1 MDTVS
6 RLKTVPL
13 FAALSP
19 ENLVRVAQ
27 IAARQYYSK
36 GQLLCRQDQTDETL
50 FVIDR
55 GEVILRQIDLQD
67 VEKPITVLSEGQS
80 VGDDALILGE
90 SCGLSAQALTDVE
103 ALVIHRKELL
113 VLFDE
118 CPGLQSQLTIRPLL
132 KQQLR
137 TRSLAGQDPQE
148 PWLLRCKRHWVA
160 LLRRLTTPAIT
171 FLALLAVAL
180 FLRELAVVTS
190 PWLLVPFVGL
200 LPVAMLIWAVV
211 DWQNDYYLV
220 TTKRLVYQE
229 QVLLRSHTVDEV
241 PLIKIQSYTIN
252 RQLLGNLLGY
262 GTLQIRTAGNRGPI
276 VLDYL
281 HDPEGMQAVIFR
293 QAGHL
298 LSKQRTEERDQIRQE
313 LQRLRLGEPASTQLP
328 DLPPAPNPLPRPNW
342 RARLMPSR
350 PLLRL
355 SYAQADRVVWRRHWI
370 FLVRHIFLP
379 LSLLLLI
386 SAAIVWAAADPRL
399 SSQTI
404 LTLASFL
411 MWLAAAFWVW
421 WEWTDW
427 RNDEYIVTDD
437 SIIDIDKKPLF
448 FSEQR
453 KKASLQMIQSL
464 SLKKP
469 GLLAALLNFGD
480 VLIQTAG
487 PEGTFA
493 FSGVHNPIEVQRE
506 VFRRIEA
513 YQEACQRRDR
523 ARKRAELATWF
534 QVHDELP
541 PTPSSQARSS
551 DGAK

>member
-19 ENLVRVAQ
+19 ENLVRVAE
-27 IAARQYYSK
+27 IATRQYYSK
-36 GQLLCRQDQTDETL
+36 GQLLCVQDQSKETL
-50 FVIDR
+50 FVVDR
-55 GEVILRQIDLQD
+55 GEVILRQADLQD
-67 VEKPITVLSEGQS
+67 VEKPLTVLSEGQS
-80 VGDDALILGE
+80 VGDDALILAE
-90 SCGLSAQALTDVE
+90 PCGLSVQALTDVE
-103 ALVIHRKELL
+103 ALAIQRQDLL
-113 VLFDE
+113 ALFQE
-118 CPGLQSQLTIRPLL
+118 CPDLQPQLRIRPLL
-132 KQQLR
+132 KQQLH

-148 PWLLRCKRHWVA
+148 PWLLRCKRHWIA
-160 LLRRLTTPAIT
+160 LIRRLPMPVIT
-171 FLALLAVAL
+171 LLILLTIAFFLH
-180 FLRELAVVTS
+180 ELSIVNSVWS
-190 PWLLVPFVGL
+190 LVPFAGL
-200 LPVAMLIWAVV
+200 LPLAMLVWAII

-241 PLIKIQSYTIN
+241 PLIKIQSYTIT
-252 RQLLGNLLGY
+252 RQLLGNLLGF

-281 HDPEGMQAVIFR
+281 HDPEGMQAVIFK

-298 LSKQRTEERDQIRQE
+298 LSRRKVEERDEIRQE
-313 LQRLRLGEPASTQLP
+313 LQRLRLGQTAGTQLP
-328 DLPPAPNPLPRPNW
+328 DIPSNSSTEKGSHVRIA
-342 RARLMPSR
+342 PSR

-355 SYAQADRVVWRRHWI
+355 SYAQANSIVWRKHWI
-370 FLVRHIFLP
+370 FLVRRLFLP
-379 LSLLLLI
+379 LMLFLLLSGTLF
-386 SAAIVWAAADPRL
+386 WALTAPGL
-399 SSQTI
+399 PSQVG
-404 LTLASFL
+404 LV
-411 MWLAAAFWVW
+411 LAALLLWFAALFWVW

-437 SIIDIDKKPLF
+437 SIVDIEKKPLF

-453 KKASLQMIQSL
+453 KKASLHMIQSV
-464 SLKKP
+464 SLQKP
-469 GLLAALLNFGD
+469 GVLAALFNFGD

-487 PEGTFA
+487 PEGTFD

-513 YQEACQRRDR
+513 YQETRQRRER

-541 PTPSSQARSS
+541 PTETGQAQPI
-551 DGAK
+551 GQEN

>member
-1 MDTVS
+1 
-6 RLKTVPL
+6 
-13 FAALSP
+13 
-19 ENLVRVAQ
+19 
-27 IAARQYYSK
+27 
-36 GQLLCRQDQTDETL
+36 
-50 FVIDR
+50 
-55 GEVILRQIDLQD
+55 
-67 VEKPITVLSEGQS
+67 
-80 VGDDALILGE
+80 
-90 SCGLSAQALTDVE
+90 
-103 ALVIHRKELL
+103 
-113 VLFDE
+113 
-118 CPGLQSQLTIRPLL
+118 
-132 KQQLR
+132 
-137 TRSLAGQDPQE
+137 
-148 PWLLRCKRHWVA
+148 
-160 LLRRLTTPAIT
+160 
-171 FLALLAVAL
+171 
-180 FLRELAVVTS
+180 
-190 PWLLVPFVGL
+190 
-200 LPVAMLIWAVV
+200 
-211 DWQNDYYLV
+211 
-220 TTKRLVYQE
+220 
-229 QVLLRSHTVDEV
+229 
-241 PLIKIQSYTIN
+241 
-252 RQLLGNLLGY
+252 
-262 GTLQIRTAGNRGPI
+262 
-276 VLDYL
+276 
-281 HDPEGMQAVIFR
+281 
-293 QAGHL
+293 
-298 LSKQRTEERDQIRQE
+298 
-313 LQRLRLGEPASTQLP
+313 
-328 DLPPAPNPLPRPNW
+328 
-342 RARLMPSR
+342 MPSR

>member
-19 ENLVRVAQ
+19 ENLVRVAE
-27 IAARQYYSK
+27 IATRQYYSK
-36 GQLLCRQDQTDETL
+36 GQLLCVQDQSKETL

-55 GEVILRQIDLQD
+55 GEVILRQADLQD
-67 VEKPITVLSEGQS
+67 VEKPLTVLSEGQS
-80 VGDDALILGE
+80 VGDDALILAE
-90 SCGLSAQALTDVE
+90 PCGLSVQALTDVE
-103 ALVIHRKELL
+103 ALAIQRQDLL
-113 VLFDE
+113 ALFQE
-118 CPGLQSQLTIRPLL
+118 CPDLQPQLRIRPLL
-132 KQQLR
+132 KQQLH

-148 PWLLRCKRHWVA
+148 PWLLRCKRHWIA
-160 LLRRLTTPAIT
+160 LIRRLPMPVIT
-171 FLALLAVAL
+171 LLILLTIAFFLH
-180 FLRELAVVTS
+180 ELSIVNSVWS
-190 PWLLVPFVGL
+190 LVPFAGL
-200 LPVAMLIWAVV
+200 LPLAMLVWAII

-241 PLIKIQSYTIN
+241 PLIKIQSYTIT
-252 RQLLGNLLGY
+252 RQLLGNLLGF

-281 HDPEGMQAVIFR
+281 HDPEGMQAVIFK

-298 LSKQRTEERDQIRQE
+298 LSRRKVEERDEIRQE
-313 LQRLRLGEPASTQLP
+313 LQRLRLGQTAGTQLP
-328 DLPPAPNPLPRPNW
+328 DIPSNSSTEKGSHVRIA
-342 RARLMPSR
+342 PSR

-355 SYAQADRVVWRRHWI
+355 SYAQANSIVWRKHWI
-370 FLVRHIFLP
+370 FLVRRLFLP
-379 LSLLLLI
+379 LMLFLLLSGTLF
-386 SAAIVWAAADPRL
+386 WALTAPGL
-399 SSQTI
+399 PSQVG
-404 LTLASFL
+404 LV
-411 MWLAAAFWVW
+411 LAALLLWFAALFWVW

-437 SIIDIDKKPLF
+437 SIVDIEKKPLF

-453 KKASLQMIQSL
+453 KKASLHMIQSV
-464 SLKKP
+464 SLQKP
-469 GLLAALLNFGD
+469 GVLAALFNFGD

-487 PEGTFA
+487 PEGTFD

-513 YQEACQRRDR
+513 YQETRQRRER

-541 PTPSSQARSS
+541 PTETGQAQPI
-551 DGAK
+551 GQEN